1 MNKDGKG
8 ELPFGKDEVVRVSI
22 QDISSDGAGIG
33 KVDGFTLFIKDAV
46 VGDTVIAKIMK
57 VKKGYGFARLLEVAE
72 PSPFRV
78 APACPIA
85 RKCGGCQIQEL
96 SYDEQLVFKAKKVRD
111 VLTRIG
117 GFSTELV
124 NRITNQTLGMEEPW
138 RFRNKEQ
145 LPIGMQNGRPVAGF
159 YAGRTHCI
167 VPVEDCLVGSAENR
181 VIMKTVL
188 EYMERCHVPAY
199 DEETGKGLMRH
210 VLIRNGRYTDEIMVC
225 LVVNGTKLPHEERL
239 VRELCDLDLSKD
251 GRQNSE
257 GIEIAGEEHGRR
269 DRTKTAGTGHGRQNS
284 EGIETPGE
292 EHGRAA
298 VQIASISLN
307 TNTAR
312 TNVIMGE
319 QTRTLW
325 GSDTIT
331 DVMHVMDVEMIADRT
346 SSEGMS
352 DPAGTTDR
360 KAIFTEKQNGALTEP
375 ATNGTGKKAKVI
387 FHDAHREVTFRISPL
402 SFYQVN
408 PTQAER
414 LYSLVRYYAGL
425 TGREIVW
432 DLYCGVGTIGCF
444 LAADAK
450 EVYGVEVIPD
460 AIRDARKNAADNNIS
475 NITFHVGKAEE
486 VVPAYV
492 EQRLKELKAKAMNT
506 VGEGKEQAC
515 GKTLAQEEIL
525 SVAAG
530 GDVTAE
536 KRIVDVVVVDP
547 PRKGCDEKCLET
559 ILQVAPKRIVYVS
572 CDPATMAR
580 DCKILAAG
588 GYELKAVQPVD
599 QFPHTIHVETVVLM
613 SRK

>member
-1 MNKDGKG
+1 MNRDGKG
-8 ELPFGKDEVVRVSI
+8 DLPFQKDDIVRVSI

-46 VGDTVIAKIMK
+46 VGDTVTAKIMK
-57 VKKGYGFARLLEVAE
+57 VKKGYGFARLVEVAE

-78 APACPIA
+78 APPCPIA
-85 RKCGGCQIQEL
+85 RKCGGCQLQEL
-96 SYDEQLVFKAKKVRD
+96 SYEQQLVFKEKKVRD
-111 VLTRIG
+111 VLMRIG
-117 GFSTELV
+117 GFAPELV
-124 NRITNQTLGMEEPW
+124 EAITNPTLGMEEPW

-145 LPIGMQNGRPVAGF
+145 LPVGMQNGRPVAGF

-167 VPVEDCLVGSAENR
+167 VPIEDCLVGAEANQE
-181 VIMKTVL
+181 IMKVVL
-188 EYMERCHVPAY
+188 QYMEQYHVPAY
-199 DEETGKGLMRH
+199 DEETGKGLVRH
-210 VLIRNGRYTDEIMVC
+210 VLIRNGRYTGEIMVC
-225 LVVNGTKLPHEERL
+225 LVVNETKLPQEEKL
-239 VRELCDLDLSKD
+239 VEKLCGLYAPGEGLIDHSINRS
-251 GRQNSE
+251 GAAAAAQNSDSCMRNAAE
-257 GIEIAGEEHGRR
+257 RKENDFKGTSSKLAEE
-269 DRTKTAGTGHGRQNS
+269 TGKLPAPR
-284 EGIETPGE
+284 IT
-292 EHGRAA
+292 
-298 VQIASISLN
+298 SISLN

-331 DVMHVMDVEMIADRT
+331 DIMHVMDVEMIADGVCLRELSDSAGIT
-346 SSEGMS
+346 ERKEGF
-352 DPAGTTDR
+352 TD
-360 KAIFTEKQNGALTEP
+360 EL
-375 ATNGTGKKAKVI
+375 NGTLAGLNEVGTGRKSKAE
-387 FHDAHREVTFRISPL
+387 FRDAHRKVVFHISPL

-425 TGREIVW
+425 TGKEIVW

-460 AIRDARKNAADNNIS
+460 AIRDARKNAEDNGIR

-492 EQRLKELKAKAMNT
+492 EQRLKELEETGCEKVSVDESSTAAENA
-506 VGEGKEQAC
+506 EE
-515 GKTLAQEEIL
+515 KTLAERRNQ
-525 SVAAG
+525 
-530 GDVTAE
+530 
-536 KRIVDVVVVDP
+536 IVDVVVVDP

-559 ILQVAPKRIVYVS
+559 ILQVAPERIVYVS

-580 DCKILAAG
+580 DCRILAAG

-599 QFPHTIHVETVVLM
+599 QFPHTIHIETVALLQKM
-613 SRK
+613 NW

>member
-1 MNKDGKG
+1 MCDERNVSEHVSKKMNRAGKDD
-8 ELPFGKDEVVRVSI
+8 LPFQKDDIVCVSI

-46 VGDTVIAKIMK
+46 VGDTVTAKIMK
-57 VKKGYGFARLLEVAE
+57 VKKGYGFARLVEVAE

-78 APACPIA
+78 APPCPIA
-85 RKCGGCQIQEL
+85 RKCGGCQLQEL
-96 SYDEQLVFKAKKVRD
+96 SYEQQLVFKEKKVRD
-111 VLTRIG
+111 VLMRIG
-117 GFSTELV
+117 GFAPELV
-124 NRITNQTLGMEEPW
+124 EAITNPTLGMEEPW

-145 LPIGMQNGRPVAGF
+145 LPVGMQNGRPVAGF

-167 VPVEDCLVGSAENR
+167 VPIEDCLVGAEANQE
-181 VIMKTVL
+181 IMNVVL
-188 EYMERCHVPAY
+188 QYMEQYHVPAY
-199 DEETGKGLMRH
+199 DEETGKGLVRH
-210 VLIRNGRYTDEIMVC
+210 VLIRNGRYTGEIMVC
-225 LVVNGTKLPHEERL
+225 LVVNGTKLPQEAKL
-239 VRELCDLDLSKD
+239 VEALCSLYAPT
-251 GRQNSE
+251 E
-257 GIEIAGEEHGRR
+257 GSIDHSINRSGAV
-269 DRTKTAGTGHGRQNS
+269 
-284 EGIETPGE
+284 
-292 EHGRAA
+292 AA
-298 VQIASISLN
+298 AQRITSISLN

-331 DVMHVMDVEMIADRT
+331 DVMHVMDVKLNKAL
-346 SSEGMS
+346 
-352 DPAGTTDR
+352 AGS
-360 KAIFTEKQNGALTEP
+360 NVV
-375 ATNGTGKKAKVI
+375 GTGRKGKVE
-387 FHDAHREVTFRISPL
+387 FCDAHRKVAFHISPL

-425 TGREIVW
+425 TGKEIVW

-460 AIRDARKNAADNNIS
+460 AIRDARKNAEDNGIG

-492 EQRLKELKAKAMNT
+492 EQRLKALEQS
-506 VGEGKEQAC
+506 GGKEV
-515 GKTLAQEEIL
+515 LREEA
-525 SVAAG
+525 STVAE
-530 GDVTAE
+530 TAE
-536 KRIVDVVVVDP
+536 EKLATERSNKIVDVVVVDP

-559 ILQVAPKRIVYVS
+559 ILQVAPERIVYVS

-580 DCKILAAG
+580 DCRILAAG

-599 QFPHTIHVETVVLM
+599 QFPHTIHIETVALLQKM
-613 SRK
+613 NW